1 MDDVDG
7 IQVML
12 FLVRH
17 GETLANKAGILQGQ
31 SESPLSE
38 KGERQAG
45 EVGEALKNVPFWR
58 GYSSDLGRAK
68 NTARILLGRHHNG
81 AALAEHALV
90 LDPNLRECALGWK
103 EMLPRGTGE
112 AEGRRIAQE
121 QGTEGRPME
130 DWPDVERRGGLFLER
145 LGSDVAAAAAAEQ
158 AGTGGGG
165 GGGGDSSA
173 DGGAGGDVRHV
184 LVTSHGGFLSMF
196 LQSALG
202 LFVHELRNCS
212 VSR

>member
-1 MDDVDG
+1 MQGEAVKLSMDDGDG

-130 DWPDVERRGGLFLER
+130 DWPDVERRALL
-145 LGSDVAAAAAAEQ
+145 
-158 AGTGGGG
+158 AGP
-165 GGGGDSSA
+165 DE
-173 DGGAGGDVRHV
+173 DKREGGAPTKTRTSKLEKLPTI
-184 LVTSHGGFLSMF
+184 LVVEDDKIT
-196 LQSALG
+196 QVAL
-202 LFVHELRNCS
+202 
-212 VSR
+212 